1 MVESSD
7 SSTGF
12 ANYCSYVDLRYL
24 PRLAALVESIRK
36 FDRKSPI
43 YVLCLDANTLEQC
56 DRLLGENV
64 TPLSLGELEGAF
76 PELQTAKENRTAME
90 YVFTLTPYLIKWV
103 MGKSENGAPSIYL
116 DADLYFFES
125 PAGVLEDLGTS
136 EIGIIP
142 HSYPSNIAQ
151 SLRKYGLYNVG
162 WVGFRNSQAGRQCLD
177 WWASQCLDW
186 CGDEPLSGKYADQ
199 GYLDQ
204 FPNLFEGVKVLE
216 NRGFNLAPWNTKG
229 QAILKDS
236 DGRVTLGDHTPL
248 TFFHFHGLKR
258 LGKWMVTS
266 QLNYRSPA
274 SKSLV
279 ENVYK
284 PYLRALQ
291 SAEKELENTKSGR
304 PTQKLVR
311 GKGVR
316 KWARNLLAKALM
328 IASVLTGNAVDMS
341 RLK

>member
-1 MVESSD
+1 M
-7 SSTGF
+7 
-12 ANYCSYVDLRYL
+12 NYYCSYADRNYL
-24 PRLAALVESIRK
+24 SKLSALVSSLDSFENSAV
-36 FDRKSPI
+36 I
-43 YVLCLDANTLEQC
+43 YVLFLDQEAQLQSA
-56 DRLLGENV
+56 RLFGGRV
-64 TPLSLGELEGAF
+64 KPISIGELESHF
-76 PELQTAKENRTAME
+76 PELLLAKKGRSAME
-90 YVFTLTPYLIKWV
+90 YVFTLTPYLMKWV
-103 MGKSENGAPSIYL
+103 QEKTTEGDLTIYL
-116 DADLYFFES
+116 DSDLFFFAS
-125 PAGVLEDLGTS
+125 PKLVVKELGS
-136 EIGIIP
+136 SDVGIIP
-142 HSYPSNIAQ
+142 HQYPETLAP
-151 SLRKYGLYNVG
+151 SLQKYGKYNVG
-162 WVGFRNSQAGRQCLD
+162 WVAMRNSSSGRRCLD
-177 WWASQCLDW
+177 WWANQCLDW
-186 CGDEPLSGKYADQ
+186 CGDETLDGKYADQ

-216 NRGFNLAPWNTKG
+216 NRGFNLAPWNTSG
-229 QAILKDS
+229 QDILKDS

-258 LGKWMVTS
+258 FGKWMVTS

-279 ENVYK
+279 EYVYK

-291 SAEKELENTKSGR
+291 TAENKLENTKSGR

-316 KWARNLLAKALM
+316 KWARNLLGKLLM